1 MEFDDEDLPA
11 GDTNNNDAVAAS
23 SARRPNTSRG
33 GSTESM
39 ARTGSAERPKTS
51 HKNAGSRLGSAQG
64 ERPYSRANSAYGNRP
79 VTSGRLGSAVGHA
92 GGGGYTAR

>member
-11 GDTNNNDAVAAS
+11 GDTNNNDPVAA

-39 ARTGSAERPKTS
+39 ARMGSAERPKTS
-51 HKNAGSRLGSAQG
+51 YKSPGSRLGSAQG

-79 VTSGRLGSAVGHA
+79 VTSGRLGSAVGHS
-92 GGGGYTAR
+92 GGYTAR